1 MKIIT
6 IEHKNTKYIDMQY
19 KTIKKHVKNNIDYI
33 VYNNACLES
42 NEYFNINEICKQLNI
57 KVVNFFPNGGNCSD
71 PSQAHC
77 YALLKIWEDF
87 KDSNEKI
94 LIINSDMF
102 FFKDI
107 DLEKAFGN
115 NQMSIVP
122 WYSSNPAYHKDIAA
136 WGGII
141 YIDTKNIP
149 KKNSFDL
156 SLGIDINGERVDTGG
171 KTRDYFKFNKIDI
184 KYLELWIVNSYDN
197 NLIDVSLNGNQRFLI
212 KTLDDKKIITAD
224 GTTYYDNKTFE
235 YELERENYNDYLI
248 HNYEYVLNNI
258 KKYNFPTD
266 LCAIQ
271 FIKFHDDDI
280 EDSFIIHQQGGS
292 NYINKSEEYMNQRWE
307 AIVNFLKD
315 RE

>member
-19 KTIKKHVKNNIDYI
+19 KTIKKHVKNNADYI
-33 VYNNACLES
+33 VYNNALAGS
-42 NEYFNINEICKQLNI
+42 KEYNSINEICNYLDI
-57 KVVNFFPNGGNCSD
+57 KVVNFSPNGGNCSD
-71 PSQAHC
+71 PSLAHC

-107 DLEKAFGN
+107 DLEKSFGN
-115 NQMSIVP
+115 SQIGIVP
-122 WYSSNPAYHKDIAA
+122 WYSANPAYHKDVAA

-149 KKNSFDL
+149 NKNSFDL
-156 SLGIDINGERVDTGG
+156 SLGVDINGERVDTGG
-171 KTRDYFKFNKIDI
+171 KTRDYFKSNKVNT

-197 NLIDVSLNGNQRFLI
+197 DLIDVSLNGNQRFLI
-212 KTLDDKKIITAD
+212 ETLDDKKVITAD
-224 GTTYYDNKTFE
+224 GTIYYTNKTFE
-235 YELERENYNDYLI
+235 YELEREDYNDYSI

-258 KKYNFPTD
+258 KQYNFPTD

-271 FIKFHDDDI
+271 FIKFHNDNI

-307 AIVNFLKD
+307 AITNFLKD